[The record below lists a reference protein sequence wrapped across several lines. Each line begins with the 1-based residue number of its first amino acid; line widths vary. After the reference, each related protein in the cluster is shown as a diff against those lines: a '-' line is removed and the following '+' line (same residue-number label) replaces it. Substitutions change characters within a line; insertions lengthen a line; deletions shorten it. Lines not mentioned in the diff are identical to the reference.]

1 MKTRVLLAEDHAV
14 VRQGLV
20 ALLDS
25 ERFDIVGQA
34 EDGLVAVEL
43 AQKLKPDVAV
53 LDVAMPRLNG
63 LDAARQIAKIAPQ
76 TKTLLLTMYTED
88 HYVLEA
94 LRAGVKGYVMKT
106 HSAEDLVNAIEQVL
120 RGEVYLSTGVS
131 DIVVQAY
138 LGKTSSAPSLTAR
151 ERQVLQLV
159 AEGNTTKR
167 VATILGVSVKTAES
181 HRMRIMQKLDIHET
195 AGLVRYAIRRGLI
208 QP

>member
-63 LDAARQIAKIAPQ
+63 LDAARQIHKIAPQ

-138 LGKTSSAPSLTAR
+138 LGKTSAAPSLTTR

-167 VATILGVSVKTAES
+167 VASILGVSVKTAES

>member
-25 ERFDIVGQA
+25 ERFEIVGQA

-63 LDAARQIAKIAPQ
+63 LDAARQIHKVAPQ

-138 LGKTSSAPSLTAR
+138 LGKTSAAPSLTTR

-167 VATILGVSVKTAES
+167 VASILGVSVKTAES

-208 QP
+208 QA

>member
-63 LDAARQIAKIAPQ
+63 LDAARQIHKIAPQ

-138 LGKTSSAPSLTAR
+138 LGKTSAAPSLTTR

>member
-34 EDGLVAVEL
+34 EDGLAAVEL
-43 AQKLKPDVAV
+43 VQQLKPDIAV

-63 LDAARQIAKIAPQ
+63 LDAARQIMKVAPQ

-138 LGKTSSAPSLTAR
+138 LGKTSAAPSLTTR